1 MVRQFIVGT
10 AVVLVLV
17 LVALTTF
24 AWLTARRPLPEHS
37 GEVQVEGLSSNVRV
51 SRDAQGV
58 PQIYA
63 DSAEDLFRAQG
74 YVHAQDRFFEMDY
87 RRHVTAGRLAEL
99 VGNNADA
106 IQADKVIRTF
116 GWRHVAEEEFNIL
129 DDTTR
134 QYLQAYADG
143 VNAYLADRSP
153 AETAVEYTVL
163 DVSVEVNEPEQ
174 WDPIDSLAWLK
185 AMAWDL
191 RGNYDDELDR
201 ALAYST
207 LDDASRVSELFPA
220 FSVTGNATILD
231 PAEAGATTATQ
242 PPQATQTSS
251 GAGDPYGSPGLAKAL
266 KSAQAALDAVPVQIA
281 RGEGTGSNSWA
292 VSGQYTESGKP
303 LLANDPHLNLAA
315 PGIWAQVGLHCNQV
329 SAECPLDVSG
339 F

>member
-10 AVVLVLV
+10 AVILVLV

-24 AWLTARRPLPEHS
+24 AWFTARRPLPEHS
-37 GEVQVEGLSSNVRV
+37 GEVQVEGLSSDVRV

-129 DDTTR
+129 DDSTR

-191 RGNYDDELDR
+191 RGNYEDELDR
-201 ALAYST
+201 ALAYSM

-220 FSVTGNATILD
+220 YSGTGNAPILD
-231 PAEAGATTATQ
+231 PAEAGVAPATQ
-242 PPQATQTSS
+242 QTPATETASGTGRHVREPGPRQGDAIGAA
-251 GAGDPYGSPGLAKAL
+251 GAGRGAGADR
-266 KSAQAALDAVPVQIA
+266 A
-281 RGEGTGSNSWA
+281 R
-292 VSGQYTESGKP
+292 
-303 LLANDPHLNLAA
+303 
-315 PGIWAQVGLHCNQV
+315 
-329 SAECPLDVSG
+329 
-339 F
+339 